1 MKKIFLLLLSGLLVA
16 ACFRHAGE
24 EGEEPSPEPAP
35 ASSYLSFTLV
45 SAQPV
50 GTKAS
55 EDKQYDGKYGDTY
68 EDGTPEENNV
78 SRVRFFFFDKD
89 GEAADVRKSAS
100 TENGYSWIDWYP
112 SEADNEDYF
121 GDQGKTVEKILTA
134 TLGLSFTDENKPASV
149 MAIINPTDGVL
160 GLGNASLADLQGVVS
175 DFETGLQKNNFVMS
189 NSVYVAGEGEGAK
202 AVYATELKEGDFRET
217 PEDAVAAPVSIY
229 VERVLA
235 RVDFTV
241 NMPNESVGD
250 NIYKL
255 TDPDGHDYAVNEGD
269 NGASTKPI
277 YVKLLGW
284 NTTTTAN
291 VSRLVKEV
299 YPNWTS
305 QGLFGPG
312 SILRWN
318 TTDYSRSFWALNPDP
333 ATSEFAYQIGNFGSV
348 GDTKV
353 DGAYPANGNAI
364 PETGEWSTVYLQ
376 ENASAYAAKNAELT
390 GPADASKVIIAA
402 QLMEKVDGEFKPLSL
417 AMWEYKHYTLE
428 SLKTVFA
435 NRLDLYYEY
444 KDAATGQTE
453 YKKIEPEDIDF
464 KTWEQLKGGDVSS
477 DAKTD
482 DAEYYVYP
490 VLSELEGKGKNK
502 QWNKGGEQGADLTTK
517 QAQDRMREMLNRA
530 MVWNS
535 GLTYYFFDILHLGGE
550 GSVAETGIVRN
561 HLYATTVK
569 SIKGLGTP
577 VYDPGQTIHPQVP
590 EYDESFI
597 SAAVEI
603 LSWRVVSKDYEI
615 EWK

>member
-50 GTKAS
+50 GTKAP
-55 EDKQYDGKYGDTY
+55 GDLYNDNTY

-89 GEAADVRKSAS
+89 GKAADVRKSAS

-112 SEADNEDYF
+112 SEADNKGNPDHN
-121 GDQGKTVEKILTA
+121 KTVEKILTA

-160 GLGNASLADLQGVVS
+160 GLGNASLASLQGVVS
-175 DFETGLQKNNFVMS
+175 DFETGLHKNNFVMS
-189 NSVYVAGEGEGAK
+189 NSVYVAGEGTGEAK
-202 AVYATELKEGDFRET
+202 AVYATELVVFYPT
-217 PEDAVAAPVSIY
+217 PEEAVAHPVLIY

-241 NMPNESVGD
+241 GMTNEFVGD

-299 YPNWTS
+299 YPDWTS
-305 QGLFGPG
+305 QGLFGNPL
-312 SILRWN
+312 LRWN
-318 TTDYSRSFWALNPDP
+318 TENYSRSFWALNPDP

-348 GDTKV
+348 
-353 DGAYPANGNAI
+353 DGYFDVKDDYPANRNAI
-364 PETGEWSTVYLQ
+364 PGKGEWSTVYLQ

-402 QLMEKVDGEFKPLSL
+402 QLMEKVGEKFEPLSL

-453 YKKIEPEDIDF
+453 YRKIEPEDIDF
-464 KTWEQLKGGDVSS
+464 KTWEQLKGDKDVSS

-502 QWNKGGEQGADLTTK
+502 QWNKGGEQGADLTIK

-561 HLYATTVK
+561 HLYATTVT

-597 SAAVEI
+597 SAAVKI
-603 LSWRVVSKDYEI
+603 LSWRVVSSNYEI

>member
-50 GTKAS
+50 GTKAPYT
-55 EDKQYDGKYGDTY
+55 EDDGKY

-89 GEAADVRKSAS
+89 GEEAVVRKSAS
-100 TENGYSWIDWYP
+100 AEKGYSWIDWYP
-112 SEADNEDYF
+112 SEADNKGNSNHD
-121 GDQGKTVEKILTA
+121 KTVEKILTA

-160 GLGNASLADLQGVVS
+160 GLDHVSLADLQGVVS
-175 DFETGLQKNNFVMS
+175 DFETGLHKNNFVMS
-189 NSVYVAGEGEGAK
+189 NSVYVADEGKEGAK
-202 AVYATELKEGDFRET
+202 TVYATELVKFYPT
-217 PEDAVAAPVSIY
+217 PEEAVNYPVSIY

-241 NMPNESVGD
+241 NMTNEFVGD

-255 TDPDGHDYAVNEGD
+255 TDPDGHDYAVNGREGD

-299 YPNWTS
+299 YPDWTS
-305 QGLFGPG
+305 QGLFGNPL
-312 SILRWN
+312 LRWN
-318 TTDYSRSFWALNPDP
+318 TENYSRSFWALNPDP
-333 ATSEFAYQIGNFGSV
+333 ENSKFAYQIGNFGSV
-348 GDTKV
+348 
-353 DGAYPANGNAI
+353 DGYFDVEDDYPANGNGI
-364 PETGEWSTVYLQ
+364 PETGKWSTVYLQ

-402 QLMEKVDGEFKPLSL
+402 QLMEEVDGKFKPLSL

-428 SLKTVFA
+428 SLKEVFA
-435 NRLDLYYEY
+435 NRLDLYYED
-444 KDAATGQTE
+444 KNAAGQTV
-453 YKKIEPEDIDF
+453 YTKIKPEDIDF
-464 KTWEQLKGGDVSS
+464 KTWEQLKDDKDVSS

-502 QWNKGGEQGADLTTK
+502 QWNKGGEQGADLTIK

-535 GLTYYFFDILHLGGE
+535 GLTYYFFDIRHLGE
-550 GSVAETGIVRN
+550 KGSVAETGIVRN
-561 HLYATTVK
+561 HLYATTVT

-597 SAAVEI
+597 SAAVKI
-603 LSWRVVSKDYEI
+603 LSWRVVSSNYEI

>member
-50 GTKAS
+50 GTKAPYT
-55 EDKQYDGKYGDTY
+55 EDDGKY

-89 GEAADVRKSAS
+89 GKAADVRKSAS

-112 SEADNEDYF
+112 SEADNKGNSNHD
-121 GDQGKTVEKILTA
+121 KTVEKILTA

-160 GLGNASLADLQGVVS
+160 GLGNASLAALQGVVS

-189 NSVYVAGEGEGAK
+189 NSVYVADEGKEGAK
-202 AVYATELKEGDFRET
+202 AVYATELVVFYPT
-217 PEDAVAAPVSIY
+217 PEEAVAHPVLIY

-241 NMPNESVGD
+241 GMTDLGGNV
-250 NIYKL
+250 YAL
-255 TDPDGHDYAVNEGD
+255 TNSDDYAVNGREGD
-269 NGASTKPI
+269 NGASTKQI

-305 QGLFGPG
+305 QGLFGTTQ
-312 SILRWN
+312 LRWN
-318 TTDYSRSFWALNPDP
+318 TADYSRSFWALNPDP
-333 ATSEFAYQIGNFGSV
+333 ATSGFAYQIGNFGSV
-348 GDTKV
+348 
-353 DGAYPANGNAI
+353 DGYSEVKADYPANENEI
-364 PETGEWSTVYLQ
+364 PETGKWSTVYLQ
-376 ENASAYAAKNAELT
+376 ENASAYAAKTAELT

-402 QLMEKVDGEFKPLSL
+402 QLMEKEGEKYKPLSL

-428 SLKTVFA
+428 SLKKVFA
-435 NRLDLYYEY
+435 NRLDLYYEG
-444 KDAATGQTE
+444 KDAAGQTV
-453 YKKIEPEDIDF
+453 YTKIEPEDIDF
-464 KTWEQLKGGDVSS
+464 KTWEQLKDDKDVSS

-490 VLSELEGKGKNK
+490 VLSEDGKKK
-502 QWNKGGEQGADLTTK
+502 QWNKGDKQEDRLTFI

-603 LSWRVVSKDYEI
+603 LSWRVVSSSYEI

>member
-50 GTKAS
+50 GTKAPYT
-55 EDKQYDGKYGDTY
+55 EGDGEY

-89 GEAADVRKSAS
+89 GKAADVRKSAS

-112 SEADNEDYF
+112 SEADNKGNPDHN
-121 GDQGKTVEKILTA
+121 KTVEKILTA

-160 GLGNASLADLQGVVS
+160 GLGNASLAALQGVVS
-175 DFETGLQKNNFVMS
+175 DFETGLQNNNFVMS
-189 NSVYVAGEGEGAK
+189 NSVYVADEGKEGAK
-202 AVYATELKEGDFRET
+202 AVYATELKDEDFCTT
-217 PEDAVAAPVSIY
+217 PEAAVAAPVSIY

-241 NMPNESVGD
+241 NMTNEFVGD
-250 NIYKL
+250 NIYEL
-255 TDPDGHDYAVNEGD
+255 TDPDEHDYAVDGR
-269 NGASTKPI
+269 SKKI

-333 ATSEFAYQIGNFGSV
+333 ENSKFAYQIGNFGSV
-348 GDTKV
+348 
-353 DGAYPANGNAI
+353 DGYFDVEDDYPANGNGI
-364 PETGEWSTVYLQ
+364 PETGKWSTVYLQ

-402 QLMEKVDGEFKPLSL
+402 QLMEKEGEEYKPLSL

-435 NRLDLYYEY
+435 NRLDLYYE
-444 KDAATGQTE
+444 DENATAGYT
-453 YKKIEPEDIDF
+453 KIKPEDIDF

-490 VLSELEGKGKNK
+490 VLSEIGKEK
-502 QWNKGGEQGADLTTK
+502 QWNKGGVPGAKLDLK

-535 GLTYYFFDILHLGGE
+535 GLTYYFFDIRHLGEE

-603 LSWRVVSKDYEI
+603 LSWRVVSSSYEI

>member
-50 GTKAS
+50 GTKAP
-55 EDKQYDGKYGDTY
+55 GDLYNDNTY
-68 EDGTPEENNV
+68 EDGTKEENNV

-89 GEAADVRKSAS
+89 GKAAVVRKSAS

-112 SEADNEDYF
+112 SEEDNK
-121 GDQGKTVEKILTA
+121 GDEHGKTVEKILTA

-160 GLGNASLADLQGVVS
+160 GLGNASLADQQGVVS

-189 NSVYVAGEGEGAK
+189 NSVYVAGEGEGSK
-202 AVYATELKEGDFRET
+202 AVYATELKEGDFYAT
-217 PEDAVAAPVSIY
+217 PEAAVAAPVYIY

-241 NMPNESVGD
+241 NMTNEFVGD
-250 NIYKL
+250 NIYEL
-255 TDPDGHDYAVNEGD
+255 TDPDGHDYAVDGRNNDE
-269 NGASTKPI
+269 KI

-305 QGLFGPG
+305 QGLFGSG

-318 TTDYSRSFWALNPDP
+318 TIDYSRSFWALNPDP

-348 GDTKV
+348 
-353 DGAYPANGNAI
+353 DGYFDVEDAYPANGNKI

-402 QLMEKVDGEFKPLSL
+402 QLMEKVDGEFTPLSL
-417 AMWEYKHYTLE
+417 AMWEYKHYTLK

-435 NRLDLYYEY
+435 NRLDLYYE
-444 KDAATGQTE
+444 DENATAGYT
-453 YKKIEPEDIDF
+453 KIKPEDIDF
-464 KTWEQLKGGDVSS
+464 KTWEQLKDDKDVSS

-490 VLSELEGKGKNK
+490 VLSEDGKKK
-502 QWNKGGEQGADLTTK
+502 QWNKGGEQGDNLDLK

-535 GLTYYFFDILHLGGE
+535 GLTYYFFDIRHLGEE

-561 HLYATTVK
+561 HLYATTVT

-597 SAAVEI
+597 SAAVKI

>member
-50 GTKAS
+50 GTKAP
-55 EDKQYDGKYGDTY
+55 GDLYNDNTY

-89 GEAADVRKSAS
+89 GKAADVRKSAS

-112 SEADNEDYF
+112 SEADNKGNSDH
-121 GDQGKTVEKILTA
+121 DKTVEKILTA

-160 GLGNASLADLQGVVS
+160 GLGNASLAALQGVVS
-175 DFETGLQKNNFVMS
+175 DFETGLQNNNFVMS
-189 NSVYVAGEGEGAK
+189 NSVYVADEGKEGAK
-202 AVYATELKEGDFRET
+202 AVYATELVVFYPT
-217 PEDAVAAPVSIY
+217 PEEAVAHPVLIY

-241 NMPNESVGD
+241 GMTDLGGNV
-250 NIYKL
+250 YAL
-255 TDPDGHDYAVNEGD
+255 TNSDDYAVNGREGD

-291 VSRLVKEV
+291 MSRLVKEV
-299 YPNWTS
+299 YPDWTS
-305 QGLFGPG
+305 QGLFGNPL
-312 SILRWN
+312 LRWN
-318 TTDYSRSFWALNPDP
+318 TENYSRSFWALNPDP
-333 ATSEFAYQIGNFGSV
+333 ETYKFAYRFGNFGSV
-348 GDTKV
+348 
-353 DGAYPANGNAI
+353 DGYFDVEADYPANENKI
-364 PETGEWSTVYLQ
+364 PETGKWSTVYLQ

-435 NRLDLYYEY
+435 NRLDLYYE
-444 KDAATGQTE
+444 DENATAGYT
-453 YKKIEPEDIDF
+453 KIKPEDIDF

-490 VLSELEGKGKNK
+490 VLSEIGKEK
-502 QWNKGGEQGADLTTK
+502 QWNKGGEQGAKLDLK

-535 GLTYYFFDILHLGGE
+535 GLTYYFFDIRHLGE
-550 GSVAETGIVRN
+550 KESVAETGIVRN
-561 HLYATTVK
+561 HLYATTVT

-597 SAAVEI
+597 SAKVEI
-603 LSWRVVSKDYEI
+603 LSWRVVSSSYEI